1 MEGTAR
7 RKSSTGTP
15 APKKNTDWLVGRRIK
30 IKTASNEEIQGRIYT
45 YDRMTNSIA
54 LECSP
59 DNTQH
64 QSRKGLPFRIIKI
77 SHIKEVLANDEGNS
91 SGGGDGGNY
100 LPISYVHVER
110 LDARESSGVK
120 HMRQRVA
127 KMGVGVTKEAQ
138 DIFDALS
145 KTLPCRWSND
155 IIVVLDEVL
164 IQPPYGIEN
173 CKANAS
179 SAASLARVK
188 KVLEGERRR
197 LERSSSKK

>member
-1 MEGTAR
+1 MESTGR

-15 APKKNTDWLVGRRIK
+15 TPKKTTEWLIGRRIK

-54 LECSP
+54 LDCTPNNS
-59 DNTQH
+59 QH
-64 QSRKGLPFRIIKI
+64 NNRKGLAFRIIKI
-77 SHIKEVLANDEGNS
+77 SHIKEVLSNEET
-91 SGGGDGGNY
+91 SGHDATNY
-100 LPISYVHVER
+100 LPINYVQVER
-110 LDARESSGVK
+110 LSQRESSGVK

-155 IIVVLDEVL
+155 TIVVLDEVL
-164 IQPPYGIEN
+164 IQAPYGIEN

-197 LERSSSKK
+197 LEKSKK

>member
-1 MEGTAR
+1 MESTGR
-7 RKSSTGTP
+7 RKSSTGTST
-15 APKKNTDWLVGRRIK
+15 PKKTTEWLIGRKIK

-54 LECSP
+54 S
-59 DNTQH
+59 TQH
-64 QSRKGLPFRIIKI
+64 TTRKGLGFRIIKI
-77 SHIKEVLANDEGNS
+77 SHIKEVLSNEEMNNNDTT
-91 SGGGDGGNY
+91 NY
-100 LPISYVHVER
+100 LPINYVQVER
-110 LDARESSGVK
+110 LNQRELNGVK

-155 IIVVLDEVL
+155 TIVVLDEVL
-164 IQPPYGIEN
+164 IQAPYGIEN

-197 LERSSSKK
+197 LEKSKK